1 MERRRGV
8 CPDCP
13 VKPRG
18 ALGALVDAESS
29 QCALR
34 CLFVPARHPLPPRWY
49 GAYGLALVRRGIL
62 VRQRLD
68 AAGSA
73 IAIDAVGPGGAA
85 PMLESGDATSGGY
98 AADDVL
104 VCLVPRRAL
113 RGAVDAGAPAAP
125 HVVSLHA
132 AALERVERIAD
143 ARGRPT
149 ALGRVAALLCVL
161 ADTLA
166 PPRRLDTVPVAL
178 QQRDMAALLSMRH
191 ESVCR
196 ALGVLLRR
204 RWVARGADGIEL
216 LEREHLEAASQRA

>member
-1 MERRRGV
+1 MESRRGV

-18 ALGALVDAESS
+18 ALGMLIDAERSH
-29 QCALR
+29 CALR
-34 CLFVPARHPLPPRWY
+34 CVFVPARHPLPPRWY
-49 GAYGLALVRRGIL
+49 GSYGLALVRRGIL
-62 VRQRLD
+62 VRQRVD
-68 AAGSA
+68 VGGSA

-85 PMLESGDATSGGY
+85 PLLEAGDTTSGGY

-113 RGAVDAGAPAAP
+113 GEAVDAGAPAAP
-125 HVVSLHA
+125 HVVGLHA

-143 ARGRPT
+143 ARGRAT

-166 PPRRLDTVPVAL
+166 SPRRLDTVPATL
-178 QQRDMAALLSMRH
+178 QQRDMAALLTMRH

-196 ALGVLLRR
+196 ALALLVRR
-204 RWVARGADGIEL
+204 RWVARGAEGIRL
-216 LEREHLEAASQRA
+216 LERDHLETASQHA